1 MTASSET
8 LTLAKEARRGART
21 LAASSLSERNQ
32 ILSRY
37 AQLLE
42 ENADRIFAANAEDMA
57 SEIDENL
64 LKRLKFDQGKLQDV
78 LSGLK
83 ALIAMADP
91 LSRVDLRTKL
101 DTGLVLE
108 RVSCA
113 IGVLAVIFE
122 ARPDALPQIAALSI
136 KSGNAA
142 LLKGGKEAS
151 RTNQVLFELLKESLG
166 TFADCFHLL

>member
-1 MTASSET
+1 MTASNET
-8 LTLAKEARRGART
+8 LTLAKEARRGARS
-21 LAASSLSERNQ
+21 LAASSLTERNQ

-57 SEIDENL
+57 AESDENL
-64 LKRLKFDQGKLQDV
+64 LKRLKFDQSKLQDV

-101 DTGLVLE
+101 DT
-108 RVSCA
+108 
-113 IGVLAVIFE
+113 
-122 ARPDALPQIAALSI
+122 
-136 KSGNAA
+136 
-142 LLKGGKEAS
+142 
-151 RTNQVLFELLKESLG
+151 
-166 TFADCFHLL
+166 